1 MNDDSPWKARLRAWF
16 GAEGRDGAD
25 RGAALDDLAEGLLA
39 ARRPLVVA
47 GSGVVAEDAV
57 PGLRA
62 LAAEARIGVY
72 NTWRAKGVLPWDS
85 DYHLGTI
92 GLQERDVAL
101 CALEAYDLILTTGLA
116 EGEPPRLP
124 EGLPVVSCAVG
135 DLEILAVR
143 CAHRTGEE
151 TVEAPLRERLAAVV
165 QKAWGGATPPLAPTL
180 ITRQYALLLGERG
193 MIAADAGTAGFYLG
207 RTFPTLRPRTVE
219 LPPVPTPGFAAAAVA
234 ARRAAEPD
242 LPALAL
248 VDGERPDA
256 ATEAAV
262 AEAAARGIAVP
273 VVCWAPDGPQIG
285 IEDHL
290 QDVRKAV
297 AADEPR
303 VVVVG
308 YDPGQLA
315 DLEDVAGRVTAW

>member
-1 MNDDSPWKARLRAWF
+1 MNDDSPWKARMRSWF
-16 GAEGRDGAD
+16 ASDARHGAA
-25 RGAALDDLAEGLLA
+25 RGAALDDLTEMLLA
-39 ARRPLVVA
+39 ARRPLVLA
-47 GSGVVAEDAV
+47 GSGVVADDAV

-62 LAAEARIGVY
+62 LAAEGRIGVY

-92 GLQERDVAL
+92 GLQEHDVAL
-101 CALEAYDLILTTGLA
+101 CALETYDLILTTGLVD
-116 EGEPPRLP
+116 GEPPALP
-124 EGLPVVSCAVG
+124 DGLPVVSCAVG

-143 CAHRTGEE
+143 CAHRTGQE

-193 MIAADAGTAGFYLG
+193 MVAADAGTAGFYLG

-219 LPPVPTPGFAAAAVA
+219 LPAVPAAGFAAAAVA
-234 ARRAAEPD
+234 ARRTAEPD

-248 VDGERPDA
+248 VDGDRPDA

-262 AEAAARGIAVP
+262 AEAAARGIVVP
-273 VVCWAPDGPQIG
+273 VVCWVPDGPQVG
-285 IEDHL
+285 IEEHL
-290 QDVRKAV
+290 HDVRKAV
-297 AADEPR
+297 AAEEPS

-315 DLEDVAGRVTAW
+315 DLEHVAGHITAW